1 MKNVVLIGVLAAVVT
16 GMAIGSQSTLG
27 SRIGAMIGP
36 LRTGLLMNMM
46 GGSIALVLF
55 GITLLL
61 PRLENGT
68 VPQRALVMLAVAGAL
83 GVLIIMGISF
93 ALQRIGVTAG
103 LAAVILGQMA
113 ISIVVD
119 TTGWGGVEPIP
130 LTGERLAGLAVMGAA
145 VYLLV
150 PRA

>member
-1 MKNVVLIGVLAAVVT
+1 MKNVVVMGVMVAVIT

-36 LRTGLLMNMM
+36 MRTGLLMNMM
-46 GGSIALVLF
+46 GGGIALILF
-55 GITLLL
+55 TVTLLL
-61 PRLENGT
+61 PRFENGD

-83 GVLIIMGISF
+83 GITIIMGISF

-103 LAAVILGQMA
+103 LAAVILGQMV

-130 LTGERLAGLAVMGAA
+130 LTTERLAGLAVLGAA

-150 PRA
+150 PQS